1 MKRRRRKPKPGPAK
15 WTKVPI
21 TELRGKASFFGCV
34 VEPIPT
40 KHNTFKWLLVVPG
53 QAYMRIVMTRKQ
65 RYRTERTALI
75 MGIEW
80 ALQNKAY

>member
-1 MKRRRRKPKPGPAK
+1 
-15 WTKVPI
+15 
-21 TELRGKASFFGCV
+21 
-34 VEPIPT
+34 
-40 KHNTFKWLLVVPG
+40 
-53 QAYMRIVMTRKQ
+53 MRIVMTRKQ